1 MKIWMD
7 FENRFNI
14 VNSTLPN
21 YWWRSSLQNMHALLE
36 QYSTTSINIEKGH
49 SCKGI
54 KVSDLC
60 KNKNLEIG
68 PGTRHQEPLL
78 TSTPRTAC
86 INPWTSKAPLLLAAH
101 GPQDPDMQQHTQQL
115 AANELVKV
123 IGADQCVAEKSLVPD
138 VADQLQR
145 TWMYHSLAPRSSGGA
160 SC

>member
-1 MKIWMD
+1 MLKLLMKIWRD

-49 SCKGI
+49 SHKGI

-68 PGTRHQEPLL
+68 PGTRHQEPLP
-78 TSTPRTAC
+78 TSIPRTAC

-101 GPQDPDMQQHTQQL
+101 GPQQDRSIISLTYKAGIFDTTNTAITIHF
-115 AANELVKV
+115 V
-123 IGADQCVAEKSLVPD
+123 INPEYLLTLKIPSNSKIP
-138 VADQLQR
+138 
-145 TWMYHSLAPRSSGGA
+145 
-160 SC
+160 